1 VRYPNI
7 YGIDM
12 PTPDELI
19 AHGRTE
25 EEIERMIGCD
35 WLIYQDL
42 ADLEKAVAGPKFE
55 GMHFDSSCFS
65 GEYATGVEPG
75 YFEGLRQLRS
85 DDAKRQRRLAL

>member
-12 PTPDELI
+12 PSADELV

-25 EEIERMIGCD
+25 SEIEKLLGCD

-42 ADLEKAVAGPKFE
+42 SDLESAVAGPKFPNRQ
-55 GMHFDSSCFS
+55 FDSSCFS
-65 GEYATGVEPG
+65 GEYVTGIEPG
-75 YFEGLRQLRS
+75 YFERIQQLRS
-85 DDAKRQRRLAL
+85 DDAKRKRRAS